1 VYLIMCSLL
10 KMGLQSMLHILSFS
24 LFQVTT
30 TKLHKI
36 KEYVLFCLRKN
47 VPKNIHGLNTSFR
60 AG

>member
-1 VYLIMCSLL
+1 
-10 KMGLQSMLHILSFS
+10 MLHILSFS